1 MLKQKTAKKVKNNTR
16 LLENE
21 IHTNTPSQRA

>member
-21 IHTNTPSQRA
+21 IHTNTKVHKK